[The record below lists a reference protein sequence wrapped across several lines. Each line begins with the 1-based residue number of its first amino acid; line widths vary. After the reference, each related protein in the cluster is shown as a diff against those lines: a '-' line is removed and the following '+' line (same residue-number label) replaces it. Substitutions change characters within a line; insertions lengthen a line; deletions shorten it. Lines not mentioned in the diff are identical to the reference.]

1 MEPEQTESNFLL
13 NLQAWVEVNKRRL
26 IQLGVGVLVLW
37 LVIYTYTYFQRQQEV
52 AAEEALSALFK
63 APLGNANKSLPD
75 AAGLLAV
82 ADKHAGAPAGQRALL
97 LAAGAL
103 FQQGKFAEAKA
114 AFQKFSSQYPDSKL
128 IPTAAY
134 GVAACE
140 DSAGNLE
147 AALAAYQSVEQRFS
161 KDPVTVQAKLA
172 RAVIFEARNKP
183 EDAYKIYDEMAKP
196 DSRSLWSSE
205 AFSRKDLLLAKF
217 PHLGIPPA
225 PPLPTIGSG
234 TNAPVMVQ
242 SNSAALMTAL
252 SNALANRKAAEGASN
267 SAPAPKITITPV
279 PNPAPKPNVVV
290 TAVSNAVAPIIQV
303 IKSNTPAVIIPQV
316 KPAVP
321 NAPVVPPAPTPKK
334 P

>member
-37 LVIYTYTYFQRQQEV
+37 LVIYTYTYFQQQQEV

-82 ADKHAGAPAGQRALL
+82 AAKHASAPAGERALL
-97 LAAGAL
+97 LGAGAL

-114 AFQKFSSQYPDSKL
+114 AFQKFATQYPDSKL

-161 KDPVTVQAKLA
+161 KEPVTVQAKLA

-267 SAPAPKITITPV
+267 SAPAPK
-279 PNPAPKPNVVV
+279 PNVVV

-303 IKSNTPAVIIPQV
+303 VKSNTPAVIVPQV

>member
-1 MEPEQTESNFLL
+1 MEPEQTESNFVIDFL
-13 NLQAWVEVNKRRL
+13 AWLEVNKRRL
-26 IQLGVGVLVLW
+26 IAVAVGAVVLW
-37 LVIYTYTYFQRQQEV
+37 LVTYTFTYFQRQQEV

-97 LAAGAL
+97 LAAGAW

-114 AFQKFSSQYPDSKL
+114 AFQKFQTQYSDSKL
-128 IPTAAY
+128 LPTAAY

-140 DSAGNLE
+140 DSAGNLD
-147 AALAAYQSVEQRFS
+147 AALAAYQSVEQKFP

-172 RAVIFEARNKP
+172 RAVIHEARNKP

-196 DSRSLWSSE
+196 ESRSLWSSE
-205 AFSRKDLLLAKF
+205 AFSRKDLLLAKY

-225 PPLPTIGSG
+225 PLMPTIGAG
-234 TNAPVMVQ
+234 TNSPVMVQ
-242 SNSAALMTAL
+242 SNSAALMMAL
-252 SNALANRKAAEGASN
+252 SNALANRKAAEAASN
-267 SAPAPKITITPV
+267 AVVTGVSNAVA
-279 PNPAPKPNVVV
+279 KPNVVV
-290 TAVSNAVAPIIQV
+290 TAVSNVV
-303 IKSNTPAVIIPQV
+303 SSNIVVRRGGLT
-316 KPAVP
+316 